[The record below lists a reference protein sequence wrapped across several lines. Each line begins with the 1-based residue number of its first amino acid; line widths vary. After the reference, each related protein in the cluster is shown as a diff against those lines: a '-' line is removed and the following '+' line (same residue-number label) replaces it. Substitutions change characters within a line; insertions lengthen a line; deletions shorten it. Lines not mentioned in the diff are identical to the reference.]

1 MDIVDR
7 EDLEERMESAEIPK
21 RYTGCRFENFDT
33 YSPKLARNVA
43 ILKKLSSEKRGV
55 VIFGPVGC
63 GKTHLGTA
71 MLVSFI
77 LAGARCGFTG
87 AADYVHRVQGAYGN
101 AKEIATDIIG
111 DRNVILLD
119 DLGSERGTETARAS
133 LLYLVDQLY
142 CAKKRIIV
150 TSNFSAKDLYGFEP
164 RLASRLG
171 EMSAFV
177 ELDGEDFR
185 LRNAAQRQK
194 ADRCKV
200 IPAKTVN

>member
-1 MDIVDR
+1 MDSD
-7 EDLEERMESAEIPK
+7 ELAERIEWAEIPR
-21 RYTGCRFENFDT
+21 RYCGCRFENFDGYT
-33 YSPKLARNVA
+33 QKLARNVT
-43 ILKKLSSEKRGV
+43 ILRQLSSERRGV

-63 GKTHLGTA
+63 GKTHLA
-71 MLVSFI
+71 VASLVSFM
-77 LAGARCGFTG
+77 LAGARCGFVG

-101 AKEIATDIIG
+101 AKEVATELIA

-119 DLGSERGTETARAS
+119 DLGAERGTETARAS

-150 TSNFSAKDLYGFEP
+150 TSNFTAKDLYGFEP

-177 ELDGEDFR
+177 EMDGDDYR

-194 ADRCKV
+194 ADRCKM
-200 IPAKTVN
+200 IPTKTVN

>member
-1 MDIVDR
+1 MDS
-7 EDLEERMESAEIPK
+7 EELADWIEAAEIPK
-21 RYTGCRFENFDT
+21 RYRGCRFENFDRYT
-33 YSPKLARNVA
+33 QKLTRNVA
-43 ILKKLSSEKRGV
+43 ILRQLCSERRGV

-63 GKTHLGTA
+63 GKTHLA
-71 MLVSFI
+71 VAHLVSFI
-77 LAGARCGFTG
+77 EAGARCGFVG

-101 AKEIATDIIG
+101 AKEITTEMAG
-111 DRNVILLD
+111 DRQAILLD
-119 DLGSERGTETARAS
+119 DLGAERGTETARAS
-133 LLYLVDQLY
+133 LFYLVDQLY

-150 TSNFSAKDLYGFEP
+150 TSNLSAKELYSFEP

-177 ELDGEDFR
+177 ELDAEDFR

-200 IPAKTVN
+200 IPVKTVN